1 MEVRSSSPTRSP
13 VPSVE
18 IAFAARPYQRGLV
31 RDFTPKERGGRGL
44 RNGVCIWHRKAGK
57 DRVATFIESALAFER
72 VGLYWHALP
81 KYEDA
86 RKVIWDAITPDGKR
100 LIDINFPREIV
111 KRRLDHEMKLEL
123 MNGSIWQ
130 PVGAD
135 NFNNLVGAF
144 PVHVTWSEYA
154 LMNPQARQYI
164 RPALAMN
171 SGSELFITT
180 PRGYNHAHD
189 IYQHAKG
196 RDDWHCS
203 LLSWRDT
210 GVLSEAMLEQERA
223 TMPEE
228 LFRQEYECDFS
239 AANIGSI
246 LGRYVE
252 QAEKEGRIN
261 DSVEAEGPVEIS
273 SDIGFRDTA
282 CWWFW
287 EPRPDGF
294 ALVDYDEDSGLD
306 ASEWI
311 PRLRERALE
320 RGYKIRKIW
329 LPQDAKAKTFQTR
342 HSAVEQFLEAFGVE
356 RMDIVP
362 ASKKPDRINA
372 ARMVMPRCHFHR
384 TRCKQGLAGLR
395 SWSFRYDE
403 ERKTFSKD
411 PDHDWASHP
420 GDGFSYGAQIMRER
434 TVADKPRTGLD
445 ARREAASRPLTFD
458 DVHRL
463 HDERTGSRRAR
474 V

>member
-1 MEVRSSSPTRSP
+1 M
-13 VPSVE
+13 PSVE
-18 IAFAARPYQRGLV
+18 IAFAARPYQRTLI
-31 RDFTPKERGGRGL
+31 RDFTPKEKGGRGL
-44 RNGVCIWHRKAGK
+44 KNGMCIWHRKAGK
-57 DRVATFIESALAFER
+57 DRVATFIESSLAFER

-100 LIDINFPREIV
+100 LIDLNFPREIV

-123 MNGSIWQ
+123 WNGSIWQ

-135 NFNNLVGAF
+135 NYNSLVGAF

-154 LMNPQARQYI
+154 LMNPQARQFI

-171 SGSELFITT
+171 GGSELFITT

-189 IYQHAKG
+189 IYQHAKV
-196 RDDWHCS
+196 RADWHCS

-210 GVLSEAMLEQERA
+210 GVLSEELLEQERA

-239 AANIGSI
+239 AANVGAI

-252 QAEKEGRIN
+252 AAEKEGRIN
-261 DSVEAEGPVEIS
+261 DSVTAAGPVEVS

-306 ASEWI
+306 ASEWV
-311 PRLRERALE
+311 PRLQQ
-320 RGYKIRKIW
+320 RGHRIGKIW
-329 LPQDAKAKTFQTR
+329 LPHDAKAKTFSTR
-342 HSAVEQFLEAFGVE
+342 YSAVEQFLDAFGVE
-356 RMDIVP
+356 KVGIVP
-362 ASKKPDRINA
+362 QSKKADRINA
-372 ARMVMPRCHFHR
+372 ARIVMPRCHFNR
-384 TRCKQGLAGLR
+384 KKCAQGLAGLR
-395 SWSFRYDE
+395 SWSFKWDE
-403 ERKTFSKD
+403 DRKAFSKD

-434 TVADKPRTGLD
+434 VMSARPRTGLE
-445 ARREAASRPLTFD
+445 ARAEAASKKLTYA
-458 DVHRL
+458 DVERM
-463 HDERTGSRRAR
+463 HDQRNLGRRAR